1 MDQQYNLEVGNYN
14 VDYYMEQLGEAVVV
28 FFTKDLVQEYEVVEG
43 ELVETIV
50 VGSSGNVAT
59 TAEASTKRYCIC

>member
-28 FFTKDLVQEYEVVEG
+28 FFTKDLVREYEVVEG

-50 VGSSGNVAT
+50 AGSSGNVAT